1 MIGHVEIIEMR
12 KQGYKP
18 KIVFI
23 FDTGEPNR
31 EYHHAAENQLALGC
45 SPEIHISPSDDV
57 YRLDM
62 RFLVGCVVSVT
73 TNCKDRARGLYLCLK
88 RAMVE
93 SVTISNGD
101 FLHHEVLN
109 G

>member
-18 KIVFI
+18 KIVFV
-23 FDTGEPNR
+23 FDVGEPPR
-31 EYHHAAENQLALGC
+31 DFYRSAENTMALG
-45 SPEIHISPSDDV
+45 SMPEIHISPSDDI
-57 YRLDM
+57 YKLDM